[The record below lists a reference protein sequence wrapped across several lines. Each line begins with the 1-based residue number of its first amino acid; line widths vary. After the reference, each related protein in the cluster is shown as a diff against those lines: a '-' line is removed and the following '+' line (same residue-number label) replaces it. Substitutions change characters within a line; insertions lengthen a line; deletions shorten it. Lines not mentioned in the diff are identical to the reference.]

1 MKRISVTLLF
11 FFLVVKVEA
20 QQLIT
25 VYDSTNT
32 PLVVN
37 KVNCLAWEGNTL
49 WAGSEYGFT
58 SFDGSNWNFYLFD
71 NQSASYLNNIFA
83 INVDASGNK
92 WIGTAGGGMGKF
104 DGTNWTIYK
113 TSNCPIPSNIVKAIT
128 IDNQNRMWIGTTAG
142 VAVWDMDTTWI
153 IYQQFSSALM
163 SDNIECIVP
172 SSNDTMWV
180 GTVNGGL
187 TRFVDTSLLTYTI
200 QNNGV
205 PDNTIQ
211 DVAIGANGYR
221 WLGCAAHGLS
231 TFIYNSP
238 PFVQFNPA
246 NSDMPSYTVNS
257 LAIDNSG
264 KVLCGTFDGGLVR
277 YLGSI
282 YWEVFNDSS
291 FALPDSSINDI
302 LLDSSGVIWLATTNK
317 GVIRFDEPQLYASTQ
332 NLNSTFNSSLKIFP
346 NPSADFIEMNIS
358 SNGNENKFRIE
369 IFDEAGNKLREDFIQ
384 PTNSFSKIRMDI
396 SGFSSGIYFLRI
408 SSDSNIQSGVF
419 VKL

>member
-1 MKRISVTLLF
+1 MKIFFTLSILFLAVT
-11 FFLVVKVEA
+11 VSNA

-25 VYDSTNT
+25 VYDTTNT

-37 KVNCLAWEGNTL
+37 KVNCITREGNTL

-58 SFDGSNWNFYLFD
+58 SFDGGNWNFYLFD

-83 INVDASGNK
+83 ITVDASGNK

-113 TSNCPIPSNIVKAIT
+113 TSNSPLPSNIVKAIT
-128 IDNQNRMWIGTTAG
+128 IDSQNRMWIGTTAG
-142 VAVWDMDTTWI
+142 VTVWDMDTTWI
-153 IYQQFSSALM
+153 VYQQFSSALM

-172 SSNDTMWV
+172 AANDTMWV

-187 TRFVDTSLLTYTI
+187 TRFVDTSLITSTI
-200 QNNGV
+200 LNGGV

-231 TFIYNSP
+231 AFIYNSP
-238 PFVQFNPA
+238 PFVEFTPA
-246 NSDMPSYTVNS
+246 NSDMPSYTINA
-257 LAIDNSG
+257 LAIDNAG
-264 KVLCGTFDGGLVR
+264 KVLCGTYDAGLVR

-291 FALPDSSINDI
+291 FAMPDSSINDI
-302 LLDSSGVIWLATTNK
+302 IVDSTGVIWLATTNS
-317 GVIRFDEPQLYASTQ
+317 GIIRFDEPQLYSSTQ
-332 NLNSTFNSSLKIFP
+332 NLKSTFTSSLKIYP
-346 NPSADFIEMNIS
+346 NPSSDFIEIDIS
-358 SNGNENKFRIE
+358 SNGNQNKFQIE
-369 IFDEAGNKLREDFIQ
+369 IFDEAGNKLRRDFIQ
-384 PTNSFSKIRMDI
+384 TTTSSSKIRMNI
-396 SGFSSGIYFLRI
+396 SAFNSGIYLLKI
-408 SSDSNIQSGVF
+408 TSDSATQSGVF